1 MKGFIGWLGMGLK
14 SIAGHGRQIAYAAA
28 AIAAFHFADRASWL
42 YRMCYADTAAGRW
55 GVVFSH
61 LDVAIQKVLPSFYPV
76 DFGFGLLAALA
87 TLMLLS
93 VYESDRK
100 KFRHGTEFGSARW
113 GTASDIKPYI
123 NPDFR
128 DNVILTRTER
138 LTTESRPRNPKHAR
152 NKNCCVIGGSG
163 SGKSRFFVMPNLMQM
178 GKMVSYIVTD
188 PKGSLIVE
196 CGKMLKDEG
205 YSIKVFNTINFRKSM
220 RYNPFAYIR
229 SEKDILK
236 LVTVIMENTN
246 PEGANSSDPF
256 WPSAEKLL
264 LAALIGYI
272 WYEAPRRERNFS
284 TLLDFVNASEVHEDD
299 ETFQNGVDL
308 LFEELE
314 AMCPDHFAVRQYRRF
329 KLAAGKTA
337 KSILISCGARL
348 SPFDIKELRD
358 AMSTDEMDFDS
369 IGTRRTALF
378 IIVSDTDT
386 TFNFVAA
393 MMYSQL
399 FNRLCDLADDRFGGR
414 LPYHV
419 RILADEFSNIGRI
432 PNFDKLIATI
442 RSLEISVSIIL
453 QAKSQLKTMYKDAAD
468 TVIGNC
474 DSVLFLGGKEESTL
488 KEISEMLGKETI
500 DYYSRS
506 DNRGRDH
513 SYGTS
518 YQKTGKYLMSKDEL
532 AVMDG
537 GKCILQLR
545 GARPFLSDKYD
556 ITKHP
561 NYKKLAEYDRRN
573 GFNVESYIRARCTLR
588 KKDVFEWYA
597 Y

>member
-314 AMCPDHFAVRQYRRF
+314 AMCPDHFAVRQY
-329 KLAAGKTA
+329 
-337 KSILISCGARL
+337 
-348 SPFDIKELRD
+348 
-358 AMSTDEMDFDS
+358 
-369 IGTRRTALF
+369 
-378 IIVSDTDT
+378 
-386 TFNFVAA
+386 
-393 MMYSQL
+393 SQL

-442 RSLEISVSIIL
+442 RSREISVSIIL